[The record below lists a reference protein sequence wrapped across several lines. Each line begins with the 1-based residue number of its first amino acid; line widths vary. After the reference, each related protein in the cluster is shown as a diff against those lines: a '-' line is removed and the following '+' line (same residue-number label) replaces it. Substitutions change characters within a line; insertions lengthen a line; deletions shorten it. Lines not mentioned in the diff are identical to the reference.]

1 MKEILRR
8 GATSNILRVFL
19 QDSAST
25 TGAGKTAL
33 TSASSGLIIS
43 TIADLEATATTYT
56 SAATN
61 VETITTLGTFAAP
74 TAGKC
79 RFREVD
85 ATNFPGVYEIHI
97 ADARFNVA
105 NATQLLISIQCTGV
119 APVYVEYQFVAVDLM
134 DTVRFGLTALPNT
147 AVTTNG
153 SLITAGTGTA
163 QLSTT
168 SGVAL
173 ANTTQWNGVT
183 VTGMPMPTYTQPTG
197 FLAATFPTTVAST
210 TNITGGT
217 ITTVSGNVNGSVG
230 SVTGNVGGN
239 VTGSVGSLTA
249 TAVQNIWDD
258 ATTNNTVVGSV
269 GKLIVDNLNATV
281 SSRST
286 LTAADVWNSLTS
298 GLTTVGSA
306 GKLLVDNLNATV
318 SSRSTL
324 TDTQVW
330 SSATRTLTAGT
341 NIVLAKGTGITGFN
355 DITASTVWSEALPG
369 SYTSGQAGFKLNAA
383 GTAADPWAT
392 TLPGSYAAGTAGNII
407 GNQLDA
413 AVSSR
418 MATFTYTTPPTAAS
432 IATQVW
438 SEPIPGSFGAGTA
451 GAKLNSA
458 SSAGDPWATTLPGSY
473 SVNTAGYIL
482 GTNLNA
488 TVSSRSTLAATDV
501 WSATTRT
508 LSAGTNIVLTKGTG
522 ITGFNDITAQSVW
535 DVLAS
540 AVSVTGSMG
549 LQLKTNVDAQISTR
563 LASSS
568 YTAPLTTAGTA
579 QAVWNAATASY
590 AVSNTFG
597 ERILRS
603 SSTQATVAVTG
614 SNHVAADIHELQPAV
629 ISAGDFADSA
639 LVIGS
644 ASGAGVKAY
653 LDSTADEGIAD
664 AMLNRNIAGGGNG
677 TGATTDRTV
686 RSALR
691 TLRNK
696 SAIVGTTLTVYAED
710 DTATAWTATVSSSA
724 TADPVTGIDPA

>member
-1 MKEILRR
+1 MPKEILKR

-119 APVYVEYQFVAVDLM
+119 APVYVEYQLVAVDLM

-173 ANTTQWNGVT
+173 ANTTQWNGVAVT
-183 VTGMPMPTYTQPTG
+183 GMPMPTYTQPSGFLSASFPAGTIANTTNITAGTITTVSGNVNGSVNSVSTRVLANTDQWNGTGVTGMPMPTYTQPTG
-197 FLAATFPTTVAST
+197 FLSASFPTTVASP
-210 TNITGGT
+210 TNITSGT
-217 ITTVSGNVNGSVG
+217 ITTVSGNVNGSVN
-230 SVTGNVGGN
+230 SVTNAVTVGTINAGVIN
-239 VTGSVGSLTA
+239 AAAIATDAIDSDAIASGAITIRLDTDGTASEARLVTG
-249 TAVQNIWDD
+249 
-258 ATTNNTVVGSV
+258 TVAS
-269 GKLIVDNLNATV
+269 
-281 SSRST
+281 
-286 LTAADVWNSLTS
+286 DVWN
-298 GLTTVGSA
+298 A
-306 GKLLVDNLNATV
+306 LLA
-318 SSRSTL
+318 
-324 TDTQVW
+324 
-330 SSATRTLTAGT
+330 
-341 NIVLAKGTGITGFN
+341 
-355 DITASTVWSEALPG
+355 
-369 SYTSGQAGFKLNAA
+369 
-383 GTAADPWAT
+383 
-392 TLPGSYAAGTAGNII
+392 
-407 GNQLDA
+407 
-413 AVSSR
+413 
-418 MATFTYTTPPTAAS
+418 
-432 IATQVW
+432 
-438 SEPIPGSFGAGTA
+438 
-451 GAKLNSA
+451 
-458 SSAGDPWATTLPGSY
+458 SY
-473 SVNTAGYIL
+473 SVNNSFGQRVL
-482 GTNLNA
+482 
-488 TVSSRSTLAATDV
+488 RSTT
-501 WSATTRT
+501 S
-508 LSAGTNIVLTKGTG
+508 
-522 ITGFNDITAQSVW
+522 QS
-535 DVLAS
+535 
-540 AVSVTGSMG
+540 TC
-549 LQLKTNVDAQISTR
+549 
-563 LASSS
+563 
-568 YTAPLTTAGTA
+568 
-579 QAVWNAATASY
+579 
-590 AVSNTFG
+590 
-597 ERILRS
+597 
-603 SSTQATVAVTG
+603 AVTG
-614 SNHVAADIHELQPAV
+614 ASHIAADIHELQPAV
-629 ISAGDFADSA
+629 IEDIHFADSA

-644 ASGAGVKAY
+644 AAGTGVKAY
-653 LDSTADEGIAD
+653 LNTAADEGIAD